1 LAAADAAGRREAHM
15 APQKARLRYHC
26 VEIIAGP
33 GGCKAAMELANQ
45 RLLSADAP
53 RLPLATCDN
62 PAQCDCRYRHH
73 DDRRAGPRRAA
84 ETGSRVGIWA
94 QTNRRK
100 ARGRRDADFE

>member
-1 LAAADAAGRREAHM
+1 M

-33 GGCKAAMELANQ
+33 GGCKAAVALKKH
-45 RLLSADAP
+45 AP
-53 RLPLATCDN
+53 AFG
-62 PAQCDCRYRHH
+62 
-73 DDRRAGPRRAA
+73 RRAAASAGNLRYSRRSAIAATSTMTTVGPDPAAAA
-84 ETGSRVGIWA
+84 ETGSGVRPWA

>member
-1 LAAADAAGRREAHM
+1 M

-33 GGCKAAMELANQ
+33 GGCKAAVELKKM

-53 RLPLATCDN
+53 RLPLATCE
-62 PAQCDCRYRHH
+62 YS
-73 DDRRAGPRRAA
+73 RAVRLPLPSTTTTVGPDPRRGA
-84 ETGSRVGIWA
+84 ETGTGVRPWT

-100 ARGRRDADFE
+100 ARGRREADFE